1 MLSITEVRQSIATN
15 VTRSRE
21 LRTAANAVRG
31 IERHN
36 IHLERRRLG
45 ADTRGRLLLLAYL
58 RGRPYLTAERSCRCA
73 VDVSMLALTLAGAVR
88 GNPDSVTREVIAE
101 TFKANEAIEAWLAVP
116 APVATAV
123 AA

>member
-1 MLSITEVRQSIATN
+1 MLSITEVRASIATN
-15 VTRSRE
+15 VLRSRE
-21 LRTAANAVRG
+21 LRAAANAVRG

-36 IHLERRRLG
+36 IHIERRRLG
-45 ADTRGRLLLLAYL
+45 ADTRCRLLLLAFL

-73 VDVSMLALTLAGAVR
+73 VNVTEIMRVLLTG
-88 GNPDSVTREVIAE
+88 GPPDEGEYNTARDIV
-101 TFKANEAIEAWLAVP
+101 AWLAVP